1 MARGANGRRA
11 RVDGDVTMRT
21 REFLLAAR
29 LEASVLA
36 AWVEAGWLIPHR
48 DENADDFSETDLAR
62 AQLIRDLRDKMGV
75 NEEGIP
81 IILDLID
88 QVHGLRR
95 ILREVSTAVCTQPE
109 EMRQQIVAE
118 IRSVSVR
125 TRTETDR

>member
-1 MARGANGRRA
+1 ML
-11 RVDGDVTMRT
+11 T
-21 REFLLAAR
+21 
-29 LEASVLA
+29 
-36 AWVEAGWLIPHR
+36 AWVEAGWLTPRR

-62 AQLIRDLRDKMGV
+62 AQLIRDLQHDMGV

-95 ILREVSTAVCTQPE
+95 MLREVASAVCAQPE

-118 IRSVSVR
+118 IRTTAWLRTASGADDDPASGR
-125 TRTETDR
+125 TRP